1 MKFNVHALPEELAIH
16 LPAVSQTAS
25 NAELA
30 QLQSAKHEI
39 GFQAFSNVTKM
50 LQEVVKLVNFVP
62 MDFALKIAKAAMIVT
77 VVKPVLEALV
87 SEIVCLLKIAT
98 MDSIVSK
105 ESVPMAVC
113 WIKIVTV
120 ALPVLMD
127 NVLILARELLIVE
140 IMLFAKLLHID
151 LCVFVLKDIKDLQLV
166 KVN

>member
-1 MKFNVHALPEELAIH
+1 MIL

-30 QLQSAKHEI
+30 QPQSAKHEI
-39 GFQAFSNVTKM
+39 GFQAFSNVTKIM
-50 LQEVVKLVNFVP
+50 QEEVVKLVNFVP
-62 MDFALKIAKAAMIVT
+62 MDFALKIVKAVMIVT
-77 VVKPVLEALV
+77 VVKPVLEVLV
-87 SEIVCLLKIAT
+87 SGIVCLLKIVT

-105 ESVPMAVC
+105 EFVPMAVC
-113 WIKIVTV
+113 WIKIVIV

-140 IMLFAKLLHID
+140 IMLFVRLLHIG
-151 LCVFVLKDIKDLQLV
+151 LCVFVLKDIKDLQLA